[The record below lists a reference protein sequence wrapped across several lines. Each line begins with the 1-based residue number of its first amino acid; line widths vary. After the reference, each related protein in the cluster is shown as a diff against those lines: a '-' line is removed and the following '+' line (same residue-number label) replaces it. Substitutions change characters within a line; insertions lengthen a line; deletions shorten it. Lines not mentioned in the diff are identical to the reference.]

1 MLSIEIWSRAC
12 LDLDS
17 NPRHVFMMI
26 CAVKGLGEIMSDS
39 WWEAY
44 WRRHQAKLAM
54 KRHCPHWY
62 LRTDSL
68 GILRHALYRPLLT
81 LVYAKHCSLCGCRY
95 RHSINHQL
103 KIRICNTCGQDSLL
117 SNAALYFEYGIE
129 FTEIVAKYEPFVK
142 FFPMHDYKPSEIA
155 TLSRNPIDVMPC
167 VTRQMVFFWRPDV
180 AAIYDLPVMRAA
192 QIDKISKL
200 NVLKAALK
208 RRYAQA
214 QRRRHVVEILHTNE
228 LRRIKNPL
236 MPARW
241 CVGGAQKL
249 AWRCRSRR
257 ESASLAQIAQRRAL
271 QAKLRM
277 LHPVPLLAKNEYVM
291 KTAIQKLTWEKCR
304 IMAWNKD
311 PRKFQ
316 SVHQMAKNLT

>member
-1 MLSIEIWSRAC
+1 MLSLELWSRAC

-17 NPRHVFMMI
+17 NPRHVLMMV
-26 CAVKGLGEIMSDS
+26 CTVKGLSEALGDS

-62 LRTDSL
+62 LRTDAL
-68 GILRHALYRPLLT
+68 GILRRALYRPLLT
-81 LVYAKHCSLCGCRY
+81 LVYAKHCSVCGNRY

-103 KIRICNTCGQDSLL
+103 KIRICRTCGQDSLV

-129 FTEIVAKYEPFVK
+129 MTEIVAKYERFVK

-155 TLSRNPIDVMPC
+155 TLSRNPIDVVPC
-167 VTRQMVFFWRPDV
+167 VTRQMVFFWRPDI
-180 AAIYDLPVMRAA
+180 ASIYDLPRMRAA
-192 QIDKISKL
+192 QIDKIARL
-200 NVLKAALK
+200 NVIKAAIK

-214 QRRRHVVEILHTNE
+214 HRLRHLVEILHVNE
-228 LRRIKNPL
+228 LRRIKHPL

-249 AWRCRSRR
+249 AWRFHRNR
-257 ESASLAQIAQRRAL
+257 ESPSLAQIAQRRML
-271 QAKLRM
+271 QARLRM
-277 LHPVPLLAKNEYVM
+277 LYPVPLMAYNEYVL
-291 KTAIQKLTWEKCR
+291 KTAIQKLTWKKCQTMTWDDDHKMPQK
-304 IMAWNKD
+304 IYKI
-311 PRKFQ
+311 
-316 SVHQMAKNLT
+316 